1 MTPEP
6 LLAPFTEKGK
16 EVSYGYSRVDTG
28 TENRKQVEQPGTNG
42 ERSCDR
48 CLRHRSYCIWPPEGV
63 RQKSCDQCAVQKIVC
78 MVAGVRVSNR
88 ERRDRSGAEG
98 LRPRKK
104 SRVEVE
110 ESDVE
115 SDWSGLGGKKDQ
127 SWRQEV
133 SSALEEIRELL
144 REQNG
149 DLKRIAQGL
158 DRGSKASSEEV
169 EDSTIRE

>member
-16 EVSYGYSRVDTG
+16 EVSSSILSGIDTG
-28 TENRKQVEQPGTNG
+28 TENQKQVEQSGTNG

-48 CLRHRSYCIWPPEGV
+48 CLQHRSYCIWPPEGV

-78 MVAGVRVSNR
+78 TVAGVRVSNR
-88 ERRDRSGAEG
+88 KRQDCSGAEG
-98 LRPRKK
+98 SRPQKK

-110 ESDVE
+110 ESDAE
-115 SDWSGLGGKKDQ
+115 SDWSGLGGKKDP

-133 SSALEEIRELL
+133 SSALVEIQELL

-149 DLKRIAQGL
+149 LLRRIAQGSDGGL
-158 DRGSKASSEEV
+158 GTGNEEV
-169 EDSTIRE
+169 VKL